1 MRGLRY
7 FLAGFEALVA
17 LFFSFVVAAGLVEV
31 VQLSVQRTP
40 LEGAR
45 RAVVVANLG
54 QAIVTSVMGGIFAFW
69 MGRCAVRNFRD
80 AKAKAGSVVPGK
92 T

>member
-1 MRGLRY
+1 MRSLRY
-7 FLAGFEALVA
+7 FLAGFETLLAVFA
-17 LFFSFVVAAGLVEV
+17 SSVFVVALEV
-31 VQLSVQRTP
+31 IVQLSVQRTP

-45 RAVVVANLG
+45 RAVVVAELG
-54 QAIVTSVMGGIFAFW
+54 RALVESGLAAVLAFW

-80 AKAKAGSVVPGK
+80 AKTKASADQPR

>member
-1 MRGLRY
+1 MRALRY
-7 FLAGFEALVA
+7 FLAGFETLVA
-17 LFFSFVVAAGLVEV
+17 LFFFCLFAGGLIAT

-45 RAVVVANLG
+45 RAVVVAELG
-54 QAIVTSVMGGIFAFW
+54 RAMVVSVMPGVFAFW

-80 AKAKAGSVVPGK
+80 AKAKASAVQPRR
-92 T
+92 